1 MMTIVAFQS
10 VPRTVFMALAL
21 HQTSASVSQDMGV
34 RYAIISVH
42 LGNGA
47 SLAKWIACARTEPLV
62 THSTA
67 NACVTE
73 AGPVNT
79 VAKNVLLIDMV
90 KIVVKSAVAET
101 VEVVTTFL
109 ASAIVLLVT
118 QDPFAT
124 FVSTGKHGDEC
135 KSECKCQNGG
145 SCNPT
150 TGECYCTPGWTGSVC
165 ANRCPEGF
173 WVKTVLK
180 SVIVTMVLDAIISL
194 GNVNVNPVIMMRS
207 V

>member
-1 MMTIVAFQS
+1 
-10 VPRTVFMALAL
+10 MALAL

-42 LGNGA
+42 LENGA

-101 VEVVTTFL
+101 VEAVTTFL

-118 QDPFAT
+118 QGPFAT
-124 FVSTGKHGDEC
+124 ISVRRENTAMNANQNASVRMVVPAILQLANVIVHLDGLVQSVRTGVRKVSG
-135 KSECKCQNGG
+135 
-145 SCNPT
+145 
-150 TGECYCTPGWTGSVC
+150 
-165 ANRCPEGF
+165 
-173 WVKTVLK
+173 VKTVLK

-194 GNVNVNPVIMMRS
+194 GNVNVNPVIMMKS